1 VAGTS
6 QRSGDAKA
14 VTSTIESYLE
24 AVFELQEIG
33 ERVTQARLARWFRVS
48 PPATAEVVKR
58 MERMD
63 LISFADDRTI
73 ELSEDGRRRAAE
85 EAIRHRTIERYL
97 VDVLGVPWH
106 LSDEEVRKMEPGVSD
121 VVFERM
127 REALAGVDRCPHG
140 NPIPGTAAAARP
152 IDDLVPLDT
161 CEPGA
166 RMRIDRILE
175 DLELDLETLRFLE
188 DNRLL
193 PGAELAVSERA
204 SDGGVIVLRDSAA
217 VSVGKSLAAHVLC
230 VPAGGFGG
238 SPPEGT

>member
-1 VAGTS
+1 MAAAGS
-6 QRSGDAKA
+6 PKG

-48 PPATAEVVKR
+48 PPATSEVVKR

-63 LISFADDRTI
+63 LITFADDRTI
-73 ELSEDGRRRAAE
+73 VLSEEGRKRAAE

-106 LSDEEVRKMEPGVSD
+106 LSDDEVRKMEPGVSD
-121 VVFERM
+121 IVFERM
-127 REALAGVDRCPHG
+127 QGALAGVDRCPHG

-161 CEPGA
+161 CDVGA
-166 RMRIDRILE
+166 QVRIDRILE
-175 DLELDLETLRFLE
+175 DLELDRETLRYLE
-188 DNRLL
+188 DHRLL
-193 PGAELAVSERA
+193 PGAALEVTARDP
-204 SDGGVIVLRDSAA
+204 DGGVTVVRDGATVA
-217 VSVGKSLAAHVLC
+217 VGQGLASHVLC
-230 VPAGGFGG
+230 VPADE
-238 SPPEGT
+238 PH

>member
-1 VAGTS
+1 MTG
-6 QRSGDAKA
+6 A

-33 ERVTQARLARWFRVS
+33 ERVTQARLARWFKVS

-63 LISFADDRTI
+63 LITFADDRTI
-73 ELSEDGRRRAAE
+73 VLSDEGNRRAAE

-106 LSDEEVRKMEPGVSD
+106 LSDEEVRNMEPGVSD

-127 REALAGVDRCPHG
+127 RAALGGVDRCPHG

-152 IDDLVPLDT
+152 IDDLCRSTAARSARACGSTASSRISSSTGRRCASSRTTGCCRARRSRCRDAART
-161 CEPGA
+161 GA
-166 RMRIDRILE
+166 SPSVRE
-175 DLELDLETLRFLE
+175 
-188 DNRLL
+188 
-193 PGAELAVSERA
+193 GAEVAV
-204 SDGGVIVLRDSAA
+204 GT
-217 VSVGKSLAAHVLC
+217 SLASHVLC
-230 VPAGGFGG
+230 VPA
-238 SPPEGT
+238 P